1 MTFIRNGAVAAS
13 LDSVRAG
20 AVATPLHLV
29 RTGTVAALLDLVRTG
44 TAAAQVMLI
53 LGACLGMGLAPAR
66 AQQPNILLIV
76 ADDVGYSDL
85 GAYGGEMRTP
95 NLDQLARTGLQF
107 TNFHAA
113 ATCGPTR
120 AMLMSGL
127 HPHEVG
133 LGSFGTRLAGA
144 PELHGLPG
152 YRGSMDEDVTLVSEL
167 IDAAGYDTYM
177 VGKWHIGDGAINPAA
192 RGFDRSFSLMDGG
205 ASHYAD
211 ATGVYLGTATYTE
224 NGERVAEL
232 PPDFFS
238 TAFYTDTLIEY
249 LEADR
254 DSERP
259 FFAYLGYTAPH
270 WPLHAPDEWL
280 ARTRGRYEAGWDE
293 IRAQRIARMQELGL
307 LAAEHTRY
315 DSPSIPAWDELS
327 DLARRVEARR
337 MEVYAAMV
345 ENMDYHIGRLLDTL
359 DNLGERDDT
368 VILFLSD
375 NGPEGEELIEGD
387 RLYWIPA
394 AFDNRYENMGRP
406 GSHIMV
412 GRGWAQASATP
423 LRMYKRFPTEGGLR
437 VPAFIHHGAFERQGE
452 FNGELITAMDLAVT
466 MAELAG
472 ADPVGEAAVQDMRG
486 QSLLPF
492 LEGAQD
498 NAVDGERTHGWEM
511 WSHRALNSGDW
522 KVTWIWTPAGEG
534 AWQLYDLS
542 TDPAE
547 TIDLAERY
555 PERLQTMIEQWDRY
569 AQETNVVPLNRDASG
584 YSSWQLVHE

>member
-1 MTFIRNGAVAAS
+1 MTALIRTES
-13 LDSVRAG
+13 
-20 AVATPLHLV
+20 ATLTALAP
-29 RTGTVAALLDLVRTG
+29 TGTFAAPL
-44 TAAAQVMLI
+44 MLI
-53 LGACLGMGLAPAR
+53 LGLVFLVSGPAR

-95 NLDQLARTGLQF
+95 NLDQLAQTGLQF

-120 AMLMSGL
+120 AMLMAGL

-177 VGKWHIGDGAINPAA
+177 VGKWHIGDGASNPAT

-205 ASHYAD
+205 ASHFAD

-254 DSERP
+254 DSDRP

-280 ARTRGRYEAGWDE
+280 AQTRGRYDAGWDE

-327 DLARRVEARR
+327 DLGRRVEARR

-345 ENMDYHIGRLLDTL
+345 ENMDYHIGRLLQTL
-359 DNLGERDDT
+359 DNLGERDNT

-375 NGPEGEELIEGD
+375 NGPEGLELIEGD
-387 RLYWIPA
+387 RIYWIPST
-394 AFDNRYENMGRP
+394 FDNRYENMGRP
-406 GSHIMV
+406 GSHIMA

-423 LRMYKRFPTEGGLR
+423 LRLYKRFPTEGGLR
-437 VPAFIHHGAFERQGE
+437 VPAFVHHGAFARQGE
-452 FNGELITAMDLAVT
+452 RNGELITAMDLAVT
-466 MAELAG
+466 MVELADLDS
-472 ADPVGEAAVQDMRG
+472 ASDDTVRNMRG

-492 LEGAQD
+492 LEGAQG

-511 WSHRALNSGDW
+511 FSHRALNSGDW
-522 KVTWIWTPAGEG
+522 KITWIWTPAGEG

-542 TDPAE
+542 SDLAE

-555 PERLQTMIEQWDRY
+555 PERLQTMIELWEQYAEETDVVALDRD
-569 AQETNVVPLNRDASG
+569 VSG

>member
-1 MTFIRNGAVAAS
+1 MTALIRTKSAR
-13 LDSVRAG
+13 L
-20 AVATPLHLV
+20 T
-29 RTGTVAALLDLVRTG
+29 AL
-44 TAAAQVMLI
+44 AAAGTFAAPLMLI
-53 LGACLGMGLAPAR
+53 PGLVFLVPGPAH

-95 NLDQLARTGLQF
+95 NLDQLAQTGLQF

-152 YRGSMDEDVTLVSEL
+152 YRGSMEEDVTLVSEL

-177 VGKWHIGDGAINPAA
+177 VGKWHIGDGANNPVA

-224 NGERVAEL
+224 NGEQVAEL

-238 TAFYTDTLIEY
+238 TASYTDTLIEY

-254 DSERP
+254 DSDRP

-280 ARTRGRYEAGWDE
+280 ARTRGRYDAGWDE
-293 IRAQRIARMQELGL
+293 IRAQRIARMRELGL

-327 DLARRVEARR
+327 DLAKRVEARR

-345 ENMDYHIGRLLDTL
+345 ENMDYHIGRLLETL
-359 DNLGERDDT
+359 VNIGERDNT

-375 NGPEGEELIEGD
+375 NGPEGLELIEGD
-387 RLYWIPA
+387 RIYWIPA
-394 AFDNRYENMGRP
+394 TFDNRYENMGRP
-406 GSHIMV
+406 GSHIMA

-423 LRMYKRFPTEGGLR
+423 LRLYKRFPTEGGLR
-437 VPAFIHHGAFERQGE
+437 VPAFVHHGTFARQGE
-452 FNGELITAMDLAVT
+452 RNNELITAMDLAVT
-466 MAELAG
+466 MVELAG
-472 ADPVGEAAVQDMRG
+472 LDSAGNATVRNMRG

-492 LEGAQD
+492 LEGAQG

-511 WSHRALNSGDW
+511 FSHRALNSGDW
-522 KVTWIWTPAGEG
+522 KITWIWTPAGDG

-542 TDPAE
+542 SDPAE
-547 TIDLAERY
+547 TIDLADRY
-555 PERLQTMIEQWDRY
+555 PERLQTMIELWERY
-569 AQETNVVPLNRDASG
+569 AEETNVVALDRDVSG

>member
-1 MTFIRNGAVAAS
+1 MPVMETRIEAGGTIRYPRENETLTTLIRIAATT
-13 LDSVRAG
+13 V
-20 AVATPLHLV
+20 HLV
-29 RTGTVAALLDLVRTG
+29 LTL
-44 TAAAQVMLI
+44 
-53 LGACLGMGLAPAR
+53 GLAH

-76 ADDVGYSDL
+76 VDDVGYSDL
-85 GAYGGEMRTP
+85 GAYGGEIRTP

-152 YRGSMDEDVTLVSEL
+152 YLGRMDDDVTLVSEL

-177 VGKWHIGDGAINPAA
+177 VGKWHIGDGANNPAA

-224 NGERVAEL
+224 NGERVEALPAE
-232 PPDFFS
+232 FFS
-238 TAFYTDTLIEY
+238 SSFYTDTLIEY
-249 LEADR
+249 LETDR
-254 DSERP
+254 DSDRP

-270 WPLHAPDEWL
+270 WPLQAPEEWL
-280 ARTRGRYEAGWDE
+280 ERTRGRYDAGWDE
-293 IRAQRIARMQELGL
+293 IRDQRIARMRELGL
-307 LAAEHTRY
+307 LGAQHTRY

-327 DLARRVEARR
+327 DLARRIEARR
-337 MEVYAAMV
+337 MEIYAAMV
-345 ENMDYHIGRLLDTL
+345 ENMDYHIGRLMERLDDL
-359 DNLGERDDT
+359 GKRDNT

-375 NGPEGEELIEGD
+375 NGPEGEELIEGE

-394 AFDNRYENMGRP
+394 TFDNRFENMGRP
-406 GSHIMV
+406 GSHIML

-423 LRMYKRFPTEGGLR
+423 LRLYKRFPTGGGLR
-437 VPAFIHHGAFERQGE
+437 VPAFIHHGGFEHQGVR
-452 FNGELITAMDLAVT
+452 NDELITAMDLAVT
-466 MAELAG
+466 MIELAG
-472 ADPVGEAAVQDMRG
+472 IDPTLQASAQSMRG
-486 QSLLPF
+486 LSLLPY
-492 LEGAQD
+492 LQGARED
-498 NAVDGERTHGWEM
+498 AVGSQRTTGWEM
-511 WSHRALNSGDW
+511 FSHRALNSGDW
-522 KVTWIWTPAGEG
+522 KIAWIWTPAGE
-534 AWQLYDLS
+534 ASWQLYDLS
-542 TDPAE
+542 SDPAE
-547 TIDLAERY
+547 TIDLADRH
-555 PERLQTMIEQWDRY
+555 PERLQSMIQQWERY
-569 AQETNVVPLNRDASG
+569 AEETGVVMLDRDVSG

>member
-1 MTFIRNGAVAAS
+1 MTLFRSGAFAAS
-13 LDSVRAG
+13 LI
-20 AVATPLHLV
+20 
-29 RTGTVAALLDLVRTG
+29 
-44 TAAAQVMLI
+44 LI
-53 LGACLGMGLAPAR
+53 LGLAH

-76 ADDVGYSDL
+76 ADDFGYSDL
-85 GAYGGEMRTP
+85 GAYGGEIRTP
-95 NLDQLARTGLQF
+95 NLDRLARSGLQF

-152 YRGSMDEDVTLVSEL
+152 YRGRMAEDVTLVSEL

-177 VGKWHIGDGAINPAA
+177 VGKWHIGDGANNPAA

-224 NGERVAEL
+224 NGQTVEEL
-232 PPDFFS
+232 PADFFS

-254 DSERP
+254 DSESP
-259 FFAYLGYTAPH
+259 FFAYLGYTAAH
-270 WPLHAPDEWL
+270 WPLQAPDEWL
-280 ARTRGRYEAGWDE
+280 ERTRGRYDAGWDE
-293 IRAQRIARMQELGL
+293 IRAQRTARMQELGL
-307 LAAEHTRY
+307 LAADHTRY
-315 DSPSIPAWDELS
+315 DSPSIPAWDDLS
-327 DLARRVEARR
+327 ALAKRVEARR

-345 ENMDYHIGRLLDTL
+345 ENLDYHLGRLLEQL
-359 DNLGERDDT
+359 DALGKRDNT

-375 NGPEGEELIEGD
+375 NGPEGEELVEGD
-387 RLYWIPA
+387 RLYWIPST
-394 AFDNRYENMGRP
+394 FDNRYENMGRP
-406 GSHIMV
+406 GSHIML

-423 LRMYKRFPTEGGLR
+423 LRLYKRYPTEGGLR
-437 VPAFIHHGAFERQGE
+437 VPAFIHHGAFARQGE
-452 FNGELITAMDLAVT
+452 RNGELITAMDLTVT

-472 ADPVGEAAVQDMRG
+472 VDLARETAVQSMRG
-486 QSLLPF
+486 QSLLPW
-492 LEGAQD
+492 LEGARND
-498 NAVDGERTHGWEM
+498 AIEGERTTGWEM
-511 WSHRALNSGDW
+511 FSHRALNSGDW
-522 KVTWIWTPAGEG
+522 KIVWIWTPAGEG

-542 TDPAE
+542 SDPAE
-547 TIDLAERY
+547 TIDLADRY
-555 PERLQTMIEQWDRY
+555 PERLQTMIEQWESYAEETGVVALDRD
-569 AQETNVVPLNRDASG
+569 VSG
-584 YSSWQLVHE
+584 YSSWQLFHE